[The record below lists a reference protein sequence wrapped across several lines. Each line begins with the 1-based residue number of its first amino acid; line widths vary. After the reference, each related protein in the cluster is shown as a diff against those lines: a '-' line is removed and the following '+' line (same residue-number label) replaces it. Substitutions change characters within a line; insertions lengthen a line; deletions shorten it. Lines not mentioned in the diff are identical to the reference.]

1 MPQPTLTSVLNT
13 FKTAPNSARM
23 PTLFIGHG
31 APTNV
36 LPNNPYYDSWVNLG
50 QQLGQPTAI
59 LCVSAHWTT
68 GNDSLISAAATPET
82 IYDFYNFPAEMYA
95 QDYPVRGAPELAH
108 SIAQKLNMHSP
119 TPVGIHETHGLDHG
133 AWAVIKPM
141 FPDADV
147 PVLQLSIPMNR
158 APRYHY
164 ELGLALRFLRHKGV
178 LIIGSG
184 NIVHNLRTMR
194 FDGSSLGWAQEF
206 DAISAAK
213 IESRDDDALIDFA
226 QFGSAAKL
234 AINSAEHYYP
244 LLYTLGLRE
253 ADDDVV
259 QFNTTLEG
267 ASISMRSV
275 LIG

>member
-1 MPQPTLTSVLNT
+1 MTLNHLLDR
-13 FKTAPNSARM
+13 FKNRPNSERM
-23 PTLFIGHG
+23 PALFIGHG

-50 QQLGQPTAI
+50 QQLGKPTAI
-59 LCVSAHWTT
+59 LCISAHWTT
-68 GNDSLISAAATPET
+68 GNDTLVSAATHPEV
-82 IYDFYNFPAEMYA
+82 IYDFYNFPPVMY
-95 QDYPVRGAPELAH
+95 QQTYSVNGAPELAH
-108 SIAQKLNMHSP
+108 DIAQRLNTQTA
-119 TPVGIHETHGLDHG
+119 TPVGVHESHGLDHG
-133 AWAVIKPM
+133 AWTVIKPM

-147 PVLQLSIPMNR
+147 PVFQLSIAMSR
-158 APRYHY
+158 DPRYHY
-164 ELGLALRFLRHKGV
+164 ELGQALRFLRRKGV

-194 FDGSSLGWAQEF
+194 FDGSVLDWAQEF

-213 IESRDDDALIDFA
+213 IDDRDDDALIDFR
-226 QFGSAAKL
+226 QFGRAAEL
-234 AINSAEHYYP
+234 SINSAEHYYP

-253 ADDDVV
+253 ADDEVV

-267 ASISMRSV
+267 ASITMRSV